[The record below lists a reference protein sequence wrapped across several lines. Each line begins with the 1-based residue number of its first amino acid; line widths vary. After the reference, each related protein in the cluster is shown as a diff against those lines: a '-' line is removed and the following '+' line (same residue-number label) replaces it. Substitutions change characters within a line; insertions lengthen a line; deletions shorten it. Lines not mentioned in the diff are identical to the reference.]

1 MKTLE
6 DMIKEKIEEVLVL
19 MKANGDSTTYG
30 GTSYTLENGNEVTV
44 SQWESSNSWQS
55 SSYDC

>member
-6 DMIKEKIEEVLVL
+6 DMIKDKIEEVLVL
-19 MKANGDSTTYG
+19 MQANGDSANYG

-44 SQWESSNSWQS
+44 SQWESSNSWYS
-55 SSYDC
+55 SSSDC